1 MKKLILSLC
10 IALLSCSAFATGFA
24 GNPMAAVGFIQ
35 NNSPV
40 LYLSVFFGLGVLLAF
55 TPCVLPMVP
64 ILSSIIT
71 GQGAKSGREAFKLS
85 LAYVLGMALTYALA
99 GMLAAWFGATVQTLM
114 QQPVVIGSFSI
125 LLTLMGLWL
134 LGVFEFR
141 LPAFMRFS
149 HKSSGRKG
157 IISSAL
163 MGSISTLVV
172 SPCVTAP
179 LIGILTYIA
188 ESRQVAQGGLLL
200 FVLALGM
207 GLPLLLVGAGYGRF
221 LPASGPWMIRIKQLF
236 ALMMFAMAVWLLSRV
251 VPSFWADLLW
261 ILVLLIAGWI
271 LGAFRKETRLGGRI
285 LQSFALLSLMG
296 AGAIV
301 YQLLTP
307 VSVAEPI
314 SQSPFIRVSTLDAIN
329 TSLADAKASH
339 NKVFIDFSAD
349 WCSDCQ
355 EMDKQVFSQADVI
368 DAMQG
373 IVNLR
378 VEIGEKSEE
387 VAKIREAFHIY
398 GTPTML
404 FYDEQGQ
411 LLGNLSSVGL
421 ISKEETLSLFA
432 QLKR

>member
-1 MKKLILSLC
+1 MKKLILSLLMT
-10 IALLSCSAFATGFA
+10 LLSCSAFASGFS
-24 GNPMAAVGFIQ
+24 GNPMAAASFIQ

-71 GQGAKSGREAFKLS
+71 GKGAKTGREAFKLS

-114 QQPVVIGSFSI
+114 QQPVVIGSFSF

-141 LPAFMRFS
+141 LPAFLCFS
-149 HKSSGRKG
+149 YKGSRRQG

-163 MGSISTLVV
+163 MGSVSTLVV

-221 LPASGPWMIRIKQLF
+221 LPASGPWMVRIKQLF

-251 VPSFWADLLW
+251 APKLLVDLLW
-261 ILVLLIAGWI
+261 ILVLLIAACFM
-271 LGAFRKETRLGGRI
+271 GAFRQETRLSGRV
-285 LQSFALLSLMG
+285 LQGLAVLSLMG
-296 AGAIV
+296 AGALG
-301 YQLLTP
+301 YQLFTSVSAAKP
-307 VSVAEPI
+307 VI
-314 SQSPFIRVSTLDAIN
+314 QSPFIQVSTLDEIN
-329 TSLADAKASH
+329 TRLADAKASH

-355 EMDKQVFSQADVI
+355 EMDKQVFSKADVI

-404 FYDEQGQ
+404 FFDEQGQ

-421 ISKEETLSLFA
+421 ISRRKP
-432 QLKR
+432 